1 MAEIENVRIDGNQI
15 SAAPSDVLP
24 KGFVIS
30 WDSDAGYQ
38 GYEIRIGSSTSGWG
52 SDSFVGNIAN
62 VSQPSLASAEHAFNF
77 AGGLVRAQVF
87 FGQVKLLPTGSWLK
101 FSIRIKTVPQ
111 VVSAS
116 YSENSLGI
124 DTILSI
130 EVNSSPPDAG
140 YRIEWYGNGARIFAI
155 DDSPNLPSSYLRFGD
170 EWFAR
175 VIPFDSLESGA
186 PVVLPT
192 LTVEAV
198 SSFSSDVTIHP
209 TNPTPDDILYA
220 SYDVSAFADVNEN
233 AVSYIHRWFVN
244 GEMVLPPLGES
255 DTDGGRWARLRV
267 VPGDEVFVQV
277 QSLVAGAQ
285 GRSSTSELVEI
296 GASSR
301 SFSPVLVDGR
311 AADNT
316 STSLSPTITWRY
328 PDADDLNMRVKIG
341 SLPGDGSYWNETVPA
356 SSGIAAVPEGVL
368 LPGLTYYVTLS
379 IEGSET
385 VSDVIRFSTPG
396 NPWLSSASNSDGW
409 RLQFGMSCV
418 KNSDSG
424 PTVLYPYSLDAAD
437 DSLVISLDISPLA
450 LRLRSGSN
458 IIYTGVFDMTVE
470 KQVGLSCIGNTVAVH
485 VNSVQV
491 FNGSISG
498 QEIFSASKYV
508 QISPRSRDSTSYDL
522 TISSVSFAKSFS
534 PAQAIGAYPL
544 GSLPCSSVSHI
555 SQSSGGFSVVGSD
568 GPASSD
574 TVYFVS
580 PSVSPRVYDCSVIG
594 QSGSGISSISG
605 DSYGQHVMVA
615 HPFGATVISGSA
627 VDEWSLSCDFA
638 SQSSLDASGFSS
650 VSSHGTA
657 PFVYQGDS
665 LGIDTTFSK
674 VGVAA
679 TKTSSGLLNVAKI
692 DTRLGIA
699 VYEFALSSG
708 VLSAQLADGALS
720 DTFKSSFSISFIDS
734 DVASVIQK
742 LNQVNIS
749 ATTDVIPFSL
759 YYNTSV
765 TSGYEGVDA
774 SLISDFGPTE
784 SSPLLLQVQSNAIFA
799 GVAPMES
806 ASGRKAYI
814 ETMRGSTIWSQYALD
829 EGGYTMELSF
839 AYDKIEESLAS
850 DSVDEGGIGLS
861 WFDGKTKHSINVET
875 EKVIIDGNQVALS
888 EAGQQIDVL
897 ISKNSTG
904 TSAFMKLG
912 GSVEWNGPFEATG
925 STSDMVSG
933 TCFDPKIACS
943 SDGASMVAVWWSD
956 DGGNQP
962 VSWMSWWS
970 QDLGWSLPVRMYG
983 DMSSSRPDIVWSSS
997 LGAYQVCLTSLDGS
1011 SAAIMHSAISISGK
1025 SPKIQPYSRVALARS
1040 ANCSSQV
1047 SVDGVDAVHVV
1058 WNDNVSGHDELYH
1071 AYLPESGGWSSGG
1084 SDGYKVTSTL
1094 GGAKNHKIVYSSN
1107 NLFVVFESLD
1117 GVGGSKIA
1125 MARYLVSRSRWES
1138 SGAGLVDIQLSSAMD
1153 SFASSRPSIAS
1164 SQDGN
1169 CHVCWDDF
1177 IRIGTTPSS
1186 HRCIMYR
1193 SFNPSLTALSNIVIV
1208 ARDDGRDCTHASVSC
1223 PTDPVQVAL
1232 AYLKRSVSVSGLS
1245 GVRLEQL
1252 SDVPTLHLTQRA
1264 STQIGSF
1271 GWPEIEGHKPVVA
1284 STARIVSSVSLASST
1299 FKNLHFVYGFSS
1311 ISRQDR
1317 SQREFLNNDTTA
1329 YGRVSLAVFFA
1340 AISQPCLELGSAS
1353 ESTDDVHLVRV
1364 NEPYIRFGDMSSFR
1378 SAKLALYK
1386 LRVFVGGG
1394 YAPRQITFIG
1404 SAARS
1409 LPAQNPS
1416 DVDIGASGDAFIVS
1430 DGHVFHYDWQS
1441 ESLFDMSSET
1451 ARAITHLPAP
1461 AAEAQSCYFDSDGNM
1476 LVLTQ
1481 AGDVYVSYDLFR
1493 FVPFNFGAPVVKIVK
1508 SDGLYIV
1515 KSSKLFYIKNWNRYV
1530 SQIPSSQPSSAIA
1543 VAADDME
1550 EICNFNGGDVA
1561 HSNIL
1566 GVCLIGQFGVRRI
1579 VEGLPVNVGSS
1590 GSFGSQRVVSLID
1603 GHDGN
1608 VYCATGSRVFRL
1620 DGSRWTPL
1628 LVASSS
1634 GSRTNLG
1641 QIFSISKL
1649 ADKLMVA
1656 CEYGVF
1662 ESRPSG
1668 SYMVGSMIA
1677 NSSLYLVPPSRSVDT
1692 SSYEFSMPV
1701 GETIE
1706 SDSVL
1711 QVSINGRL
1719 VNVGFGVSQEDAG
1732 RRVVRFA
1739 CPLLAEDNVSLVV
1752 RDDLQLIRK
1761 LNPNRAEV
1769 ASGYSSTRRLNHVVD
1784 GGLEFYAVA
1793 DAGERSVVKL
1803 SSSSGLPSDEVVLD
1817 TEPPQGKLNF
1827 VRQLSANIVRLS
1839 IDPLGSGDD
1848 QLPYDATSGVSTYE
1862 VSNFSNFT
1870 TNGVTPVEPQ
1880 PFTTQFDHSLLN
1892 LSALSGL
1899 IWNETSG
1906 KISGFVSFRPA
1917 SALSARD
1924 FVFTSLPAACRS
1936 KTGDNFSATQTLIGT
1951 DPVNSKI
1958 AGVIVFRNELHVAVV
1973 KGGANVAIY
1982 KSSDGAQFSLVSSL
1996 DAEGFAGFFL
2006 SDYDNSLYMLTDS
2019 PARIYQ
2025 YTGSGT
2031 PSARV
2036 NFVADRGSGISGF
2049 DRFVVVATGQDK
2061 RIYRADLGS
2070 VPIVVESLHYDSDAL
2085 TTVDSLGTNIYVGTA
2100 SSGRIMRSVDEDEPF
2115 LASFRSTAAPIPAVK
2130 KIVLAGRDNIF
2141 ASVGRQIYRYANGWV
2156 VMGQSDAN
2164 IVGIGQST
2172 DNQVVF
2178 WTETSLYA
2186 VNVSGAVRR
2195 VYLRLTDKAGNSTVL
2210 ASEPDQNGDGINDNL
2225 VFDISS
2231 NLLRSSSLSGQ
2242 IIEFEADGTT
2252 TALIGSGDAP
2262 FFSADRVRSE
2272 SAVIETEILN
2282 ASDGHVAWG
2291 TMSWVSETPP
2301 GSEIWI
2307 YFKVGRTRDQCASAE
2322 YSTPIPSVVEEF
2334 DMSGQVGQFIQIKI
2348 VLMSTNPASNPIMQQ
2363 ISIES
2368 LTSSTSQFITTTF
2381 VLPSPVKRGILS
2393 MDKLI
2398 PVSAMIVPCL
2408 DTLDRVSIADF
2419 QELPENRLFSVDGSQ
2434 YGTKL
2439 RVGFK
2444 FLTPAAGT
2452 EDDSSSGSSG
2462 DIYRNTVLWKI
2473 DNSDSSTDDVVDF
2486 AVYFYDD
2493 EERTS
2498 LRASAN
2504 TIESPQY
2511 FLFDGL
2517 PFPNANGAT
2526 ILAGRV
2532 GSFAM
2537 LPYAFSLVAGTTY
2550 HVDVSAI
2557 RNGVEEDLPEL
2568 SRPFVK
2574 EASVSMYNIIAF
2586 EFLPGAGFAGTYD
2599 FRIRIYEDEALTSM
2613 IGSYFSLANSS
2624 GWTAG
2629 DADDPWLPTQPPFF
2643 GDQDP
2648 TRVTFTPPSGD
2659 LEVNKRYFITI
2670 ESFNGSNF
2678 SLNFVG
2684 LSFMKIVETGFDC
2697 GNQVNV
2703 PILKGFSMMFELED
2717 GSLVKFNSLTR

>member
-1 MAEIENVRIDGNQI
+1 MAELENVRIDGNPI
-15 SAAPSDVLP
+15 LAGPSDVLP

-30 WDSDAGYQ
+30 WGANGGYQ
-38 GYEIRIGSSTSGWG
+38 GYQIKIGSSNAAWG
-52 SDSFVGNIAN
+52 SDGFSGNIAS
-62 VSQPSLASAEHAFNF
+62 VAQPTLPSAEHAFNF

-87 FGQVKLLPTGSWLK
+87 YGQIKLLPTGSWLK
-101 FSIRIKTVPQ
+101 FTIRIKTVPQ
-111 VVSAS
+111 IVDAF

-124 DTILSI
+124 NTILSI
-130 EVNSSPPDAG
+130 EVNSSPPNAE
-140 YRIEWYGNGARIFAI
+140 YRIEWYGNGTRIFAI
-155 DDSPNLPSSYLRFGD
+155 DNSPNLPSSYLRFGD

-175 VIPFDSLESGA
+175 IIPFDSLESGA
-186 PVVLPT
+186 PMVLPT

-209 TNPTPDDILYA
+209 ANPTPDDILYA
-220 SYDVSAFADVNEN
+220 SYDASAFADVNEN

-244 GEMVLPPLGES
+244 GGIVLPSLGEA

-267 VPGDEVFVQV
+267 VPGDEVYVQV
-277 QSLVAGAQ
+277 QSFVAGAQ
-285 GRSSTSELVEI
+285 GQSSISDSVSI

-311 AADNT
+311 SSDST

-328 PDADDLNMRVKIG
+328 PDADDLNMQIKIG
-341 SLPGDGSYWNETVPA
+341 SLPGDGSYLNYAVPA
-356 SSGIAAVPEGVL
+356 SSGIATVPEGVL

-379 IEGSET
+379 IDESESI
-385 VSDVIRFSTPG
+385 SDVIRFSTPG

-437 DSLVISLDISPLA
+437 DRLVISLDISPST

-458 IIYTGVFDMTVE
+458 IVYTGVFDMTVE
-470 KQVGLSCIGNTVAVH
+470 KQVGLSCVGSNVAVH

-491 FNGSISG
+491 FSSSISG

-544 GSLPCSSVSHI
+544 GSLPCSFVSHI
-555 SQSSGGFSVVGSD
+555 SQSSGGFSVIGSD

-594 QSGSGISSISG
+594 QSGSGISLISG

-627 VDEWSLSCDFA
+627 VDEWNLSCDFHNK
-638 SQSSLDASGFSS
+638 SSLEASGFSS
-650 VSSHGTA
+650 VSSHGTD
-657 PFVYQGDS
+657 PFVYQGDY
-665 LGIDTTFSK
+665 LDIDTTFSK
-674 VGVAA
+674 VGVPA
-679 TKTSSGLLNVAKI
+679 TKASSGLLNVAKI
-692 DTRLGIA
+692 ETRLGIA
-699 VYEFALSSG
+699 VYEFTLSSG
-708 VLSAQLADGALS
+708 VLYAALADSEL
-720 DTFKSSFSISFIDS
+720 DDIFKQSFYISFIDS

-749 ATTDVIPFSL
+749 ANTDVIPFSL

-774 SLISDFGPTE
+774 SLISDFNSTE
-784 SSPLLLQVQSNAIFA
+784 SSPLLLQVQSDAIFA

-829 EGGYTMELSF
+829 ESGYTMELSF

-861 WFDGKTKHSINVET
+861 WFDGNTKHNINIET
-875 EKVIIDGNQVALS
+875 EKVLLDGNQVALS

-897 ISKNSTG
+897 ISKNSKG

-912 GSVEWNGPFEATG
+912 GSVEWNGPFEASG
-925 STSDMVSG
+925 SISDMVSG

-956 DGGNQP
+956 DGSNQP

-970 QDLGWSLPVRMYG
+970 QDLGWSLPTRMYG
-983 DMSSSRPDIVWSSS
+983 DMSSSRPDIVWSDS
-997 LGAYQVCLTSLDGS
+997 LDAYQVCLTSLDGS

-1025 SPKIQPYSRVALARS
+1025 SPKIQPYSRVALTRS
-1040 ANCSSQV
+1040 ATCSGQV
-1047 SVDGVDAVHVV
+1047 SIDGVDSVHVV

-1071 AYLPESGGWSSGG
+1071 AYLPEFGGWSSGG

-1125 MARYLVSRSRWES
+1125 MARYLVSNSRWES
-1138 SGAGLVDIQLSSAMD
+1138 SGAGLVDTQLSSAMD

-1177 IRIGTTPSS
+1177 IRTGTVVTSS
-1186 HRCIMYR
+1186 RAILYR
-1193 SFNPSLTALSNIVIV
+1193 SFNPTLVTLSNIAIV
-1208 ARDDGRDCTHASVSC
+1208 AFDYARDCTHASVSC
-1223 PTDPVQVAL
+1223 PTDPAQVAL
-1232 AYLKRSVSVSGLS
+1232 AYLKRSNPVPGVS
-1245 GVRLEQL
+1245 GVRYEQL
-1252 SDVPTLHLTQRA
+1252 GNVPTIHLILRGATSVSA
-1264 STQIGSF
+1264 S
-1271 GWPEIEGHKPVVA
+1271 GWPNINLHKPVVA

-1311 ISRQDR
+1311 ISAQDR
-1317 SQREFLNNDTTA
+1317 SQREFLNNDTAA
-1329 YGRVSLAVFFA
+1329 YGRVSFESFSPPLLLN
-1340 AISQPCLELGSAS
+1340 SYLELGSAS
-1353 ESTDDVHLVRV
+1353 ESTDDVRLVRV

-1378 SAKLALYK
+1378 SAKLVLYK

-1404 SAARS
+1404 SAARP
-1409 LPAQNPS
+1409 LPAKYPS

-1451 ARAITHLPAP
+1451 AMAITHLPAP
-1461 AAEAQSCYFDSDGNM
+1461 AAEAQYCYFDSDGNM

-1493 FVPFNFGAPVVKIVK
+1493 FVQFDFGAPVVKVVK

-1530 SQIPSSQPSSAIA
+1530 SQIPSSQPSSAIT
-1543 VAADDME
+1543 VAEDDME
-1550 EICNFNGGDVA
+1550 EICDFNGGDVA

-1579 VEGLPVNVGSS
+1579 VEGLPIDVGSS
-1590 GSFGSQRVVSLID
+1590 GSFGSQRVVSLVD
-1603 GHDGN
+1603 GYDGN

-1677 NSSLYLVPPSRSVDT
+1677 NSLLYLVPPSGSVDT
-1692 SSYEFSMPV
+1692 TSYEFSMPA
-1701 GETIE
+1701 GEGID

-1711 QVSINGRL
+1711 QASINGRL
-1719 VNVGFGVSQEDAG
+1719 VNVGFGVSKEDAG

-1769 ASGYSSTRRLNHVVD
+1769 ASGFSSTRRLNHVID
-1784 GGLEFYAVA
+1784 GGLEFFAVA

-1827 VRQLSANIVRLS
+1827 VSQISVNSVRLS
-1839 IDPLGSGDD
+1839 VDPIRGEDGP
-1848 QLPYDATSGVSTYE
+1848 LPYDATSGVSTYE

-1870 TNGVTPVEPQ
+1870 TDGVTPVEPQ
-1880 PFTTQFDHSLLN
+1880 PFTTQFEHNLLN
-1892 LSALSGL
+1892 LSSLSGL
-1899 IWNETSG
+1899 IWNETNG
-1906 KISGFVSFRPA
+1906 KISGFVSFRPVG
-1917 SALSARD
+1917 ALSAKD
-1924 FVFTSLPAACRS
+1924 FIFTSLPAACRF
-1936 KTGDNFSATQTLIGT
+1936 KTGDNFSDIQTMIGT
-1951 DPVNSKI
+1951 DPVNSRI

-1973 KGGANVAIY
+1973 KDEVMVAIY
-1982 KSSDGAQFSLVSSL
+1982 KSSDGAQFSLVSPL

-2006 SDYDNSLYMLTDS
+2006 SDYDNSLYMLTDF

-2036 NFVADRGSGISGF
+2036 NFVAETGSGISGF

-2085 TTVDSLGTNIYVGTA
+2085 TTVASLGANIYVGTA
-2100 SSGRIMRSVDEDEPF
+2100 SDGRIMRSVDEDEPF
-2115 LASFRSTAAPIPAVK
+2115 LASFRSTAAPILAVN

-2156 VMGQSDAN
+2156 VVGQSNAN

-2178 WTETSLYA
+2178 WTESSLYA

-2195 VYLRLTDKAGNSTVL
+2195 VYLRLTDKAGNSTAL
-2210 ASEPDQNGDGINDNL
+2210 ASEPDENGDGINDNL

-2231 NLLRSSSLSGQ
+2231 NLLRSSALSGQ
-2242 IIEFEADGTT
+2242 IIEFEADGTQT
-2252 TALIGSGDAP
+2252 VLIGNGDAP
-2262 FFSADRVRSE
+2262 FFSADRVRRE
-2272 SAVIETEILN
+2272 SATIETNILN

-2291 TMSWVSETPP
+2291 KMSWVSETPQY
-2301 GSEIWI
+2301 SEIWI

-2322 YSTPIPSVVEEF
+2322 YSTPISSVVQEF

-2348 VLMSTNPASNPIMQQ
+2348 VLMSTSSASNPIMQQ

-2452 EDDSSSGSSG
+2452 DGAPSENYG
-2462 DIYRNTVLWKI
+2462 DIYRNAVLWNI
-2473 DNSDSSTDDVVDF
+2473 DNSGSSTDDVVDF
-2486 AVYFYDD
+2486 TVYFYDD

-2504 TIESPQY
+2504 TVGSPQY

-2537 LPYAFSLVAGTTY
+2537 LPYAFSLVSGVTY
-2550 HVDVSAI
+2550 YVDVSAT
-2557 RNGVEEDLPEL
+2557 RNGVEEGLPEL
-2568 SRPFVK
+2568 SRPFIK
-2574 EASVSMYNIIAF
+2574 EASVSMYNIIVF
-2586 EFLPGAGFAGTYD
+2586 EFLPGAGLSDTYD
-2599 FRIRIYEDEALTSM
+2599 FRIRMYEDEALTQMAS
-2613 IGSYFSLANSS
+2613 SYFSLANSS

-2629 DADDPWLPTQPPFF
+2629 DDDEPWSPTTPPFF

-2648 TRVTFTPPSGD
+2648 TRVTFTPPPGD

-2684 LSFMKIVETGFDC
+2684 LSFIKIIETGFDC
-2697 GNQVNV
+2697 GDQVNV

>member
-1 MAEIENVRIDGNQI
+1 MAELEDVRIDGNPI
-15 SAAPSDVLP
+15 SATPSDVLP

-30 WDSDAGYQ
+30 WDCTAEYDGYQ
-38 GYEIRIGSSTSGWG
+38 IRIGSSEDEWG
-52 SDSFVGNIAN
+52 SDNFDGNIAN
-62 VSQPSLASAEHAFNF
+62 VSQPSLPSSEHAFNF
-77 AGGLVRAQVF
+77 AGGLVRAKVF
-87 FGQVKLLPTGSWLK
+87 FGQLKLLNNGSWLK
-101 FSIRIKTVPQ
+101 FKIRIKTVPQ
-111 VVSAS
+111 VSAN

-124 DTILSI
+124 NTILSI
-130 EVNSSPPDAG
+130 DVTPYSNDAE
-140 YRIEWYGNGARIFAI
+140 YRIEWYCNGTRIFAI
-155 DDSPNLPSSYLRFGD
+155 DDRPSLPSSYLRFGD

-186 PVVLPT
+186 PVVLSA
-192 LTVEAV
+192 LTVDAV
-198 SSFSSDVTIHP
+198 SSFSSYITIHP
-209 TNPTPDDILYA
+209 TNPTSDDILYA
-220 SYDVSAFADVNEN
+220 SYDASTFADVNQN
-233 AVSYIHRWFVN
+233 AVSFIHRWFVN
-244 GEMVLPPLGES
+244 NEMVSPPTNEP

-277 QSLVAGAQ
+277 QSLVAGAEGQ
-285 GRSSTSELVEI
+285 ISTSESVEI

-311 AADNT
+311 ASDNT
-316 STSLSPTITWRY
+316 SNSLSPTITWRY
-328 PDADDLNMRVKIG
+328 PDADDLEMRVKIG
-341 SLPGDGSYWNETVPA
+341 SLPSDGFYWEETVPA
-356 SSGIAAVPEGVL
+356 SSGIAVVPEGVL
-368 LPGLTYYVTLS
+368 LPGLTYYITLS
-379 IEGSET
+379 IDGSESI
-385 VSDVIRFSTPG
+385 SDVIRFSTPG

-409 RLQFGMSCV
+409 RLQFGMFCV
-418 KNSDSG
+418 KNSDSS
-424 PTVLYPYSLDAAD
+424 PTVLYPYSLDVSD
-437 DSLVISLDISPLA
+437 DILLISLDISPSA

-458 IIYTGVFDMTVE
+458 IVYTGIFDMTVE
-470 KQVGLSCIGNTVAVH
+470 KQVGLSCIGKTVAVH

-498 QEIFSASKYV
+498 QEIFSTSKYV

-534 PAQAIGAYPL
+534 PAQEIGAYPL

-555 SQSSGGFSVVGSD
+555 SQSSSGFSVVGSD
-568 GPASSD
+568 GTASSD

-580 PSVSPRVYDCSVIG
+580 PSVYPRVYDCSVIG
-594 QSGSGISSISG
+594 QSGSGISLISG
-605 DSYGQHVMVA
+605 DSYGQHVIVA

-627 VDEWSLSCDFA
+627 VDEWSLSCNFT
-638 SQSSLDASGFSS
+638 SKSSLDASGFSS
-650 VSSHGTA
+650 VSSHGTD
-657 PFVYQGDS
+657 PFAYQQNDY
-665 LGIDTTFSK
+665 LIIDTTFSN
-674 VGVAA
+674 VGVEA
-679 TKTSSGLLNVAKI
+679 SSQNAVVNVAKI
-692 DTRLGIA
+692 ESRLGIE
-699 VYEFALSSG
+699 VYKFSLSSG
-708 VLSAQLADGALS
+708 VLSAEIVS
-720 DTFKSSFSISFIDS
+720 NEFTDTFKNYFSISLIDS
-734 DVASVIQK
+734 NIASVIQQ
-742 LNQVNIS
+742 LNQVDIS
-749 ATTDVIPFSL
+749 ANTDVIPFSL
-759 YYNTSV
+759 YYNASV
-765 TSGYEGVDA
+765 TSGYEGVNA
-774 SLISDFGPTE
+774 SFINDFDLTE
-784 SSPLLLQVQSNAIFA
+784 SSPLLLKVLSKTIFA
-799 GVAPMES
+799 GLVPMGS

-839 AYDKIEESLAS
+839 AYEKIEESLAS
-850 DSVDEGGIGLS
+850 DSVDESGIGLS
-861 WFDGKTKHSINVET
+861 WFDGKTKHNINIET

-912 GSVEWNGPFEATG
+912 GSMEWNGPFEIAESTG
-925 STSDMVSG
+925 DMVSG

-970 QDLGWSLPVRMYG
+970 QDSGWSLPTRMYG
-983 DMSSSRPDIVWSSS
+983 DMPSSRPDILWSSS
-997 LGAYQVCLTSLDGS
+997 LGVYQVCLTSLDGS
-1011 SAAIMHSAISISGK
+1011 SAAIMHSAIFISGK
-1025 SPKIQPYSRVALARS
+1025 LPKIQPYSRVALARS
-1040 ANCSSQV
+1040 ATCSGQV

-1058 WNDNVSGHDELYH
+1058 WNDNISGHDELYH
-1071 AYLPESGGWSSGG
+1071 AYLPDSGGWSSGG
-1084 SDGYKVTSTL
+1084 SNGYKVTSTL
-1094 GGAKNHKIVYSSN
+1094 GGVKNHKIVYSSN

-1125 MARYLVSRSRWES
+1125 MARYLVSKSRWES

-1177 IRIGTTPSS
+1177 IRKGTTPSS

-1193 SFNPSLTALSNIVIV
+1193 SFNPSLTTLSTIVIV
-1208 ARDDGRDCTHASVSC
+1208 ANDDSRDCTHASVSC
-1223 PTDPVQVAL
+1223 PTDPVLVAL

-1245 GVRLEQL
+1245 GVRQEQL
-1252 SDVPTLHLTQRA
+1252 GDVPTIHLTQRI
-1264 STQIGSF
+1264 STQITSS
-1271 GWPEIEGHKPVVA
+1271 GWPDMGEHKPVVA
-1284 STARIVSSVSLASST
+1284 STARIVSSVNLASST

-1329 YGRVSLAVFFA
+1329 YGRVSLAVFSASITQQF
-1340 AISQPCLELGSAS
+1340 LELGSAS
-1353 ESTDDVHLVRV
+1353 ESTDDVYLARV

-1404 SAARS
+1404 SAAQS
-1409 LPAQNPS
+1409 LPAKNPS

-1543 VAADDME
+1543 VAEDDME
-1550 EICNFNGGDVA
+1550 EICDFNGGDVA

-1579 VEGLPVNVGSS
+1579 VDGFSVDVGSL

-1608 VYCATGSRVFRL
+1608 VYCATSSRVFRL

-1628 LVASSS
+1628 LLASSS

-1677 NSSLYLVPPSRSVDT
+1677 NSSLYLVPPSRPIDT
-1692 SSYEFSMPV
+1692 SSYEFSMPAS
-1701 GETIE
+1701 ETIE

-1719 VNVGFGVSQEDAG
+1719 VNVGFGVSQEDAS
-1732 RRVVRFA
+1732 RRVVKFA

-1752 RDDLQLIRK
+1752 RDDLRLIRK

-1769 ASGYSSTRRLNHVVD
+1769 ASGYSSTRKLNHVAD

-1827 VRQLSANIVRLS
+1827 VSQISANVVRLS
-1839 IDPLGSGDD
+1839 IDTLGSEDG

-1862 VSNFSNFT
+1862 ISNFSNFT
-1870 TNGVTPVEPQ
+1870 TNGVTPVEPK
-1880 PFTTQFDHSLLN
+1880 PFTAQFDHSLLN

-1906 KISGFVSFRPA
+1906 MISGFVSFRPA

-1924 FVFTSLPAACRS
+1924 FVFTSFPAACRS
-1936 KTGDNFSATQTLIGT
+1936 KTGDNFSGTQTMIGT
-1951 DPVNSKI
+1951 DPVNSEI
-1958 AGVIVFRNELHVAVV
+1958 AGVIVFRNELYVAVV
-1973 KGGANVAIY
+1973 KSGENVAIY
-1982 KSSDGAQFSLVSSL
+1982 KSSDGAQFVSVSHL
-1996 DAEGFAGFFL
+1996 EAEGFAGFFL

-2019 PARIYQ
+2019 PARIYY
-2025 YTGSGT
+2025 YTGSGS
-2031 PSARV
+2031 PSAKV

-2115 LASFRSTAAPIPAVK
+2115 LASFRSTTAPIHAVK

-2156 VMGQSDAN
+2156 VMGQSDAD

-2178 WTETSLYA
+2178 WTASSLYA

-2195 VYLRLTDKAGNSTVL
+2195 VYLRLADKAGNSTVL
-2210 ASEPDQNGDGINDNL
+2210 ASEPDENGDGINDNL
-2225 VFDISS
+2225 VLDISS
-2231 NLLRSSSLSGQ
+2231 SLLRSSAISGQ
-2242 IIEFEADGTT
+2242 IIEFEGNGDTT
-2252 TALIGSGDAP
+2252 VVIGNGDAP
-2262 FFSADRVRSE
+2262 FFSADRIRRE
-2272 SAVIETEILN
+2272 SAVVETEILN

-2291 TMSWVSETPP
+2291 TMSWVSVTPP
-2301 GSEIWI
+2301 DSEIWI

-2322 YSTPIPSVVEEF
+2322 YGTPITSVVEEF

-2348 VLMSTNPASNPIMQQ
+2348 VLMSTSPNSNPIMQQ

-2368 LTSSTSQFITTTF
+2368 LTNSTSQFITTTF

-2393 MDKLI
+2393 MDKLV

-2444 FLTPAAGT
+2444 FLTPASFIDDGT
-2452 EDDSSSGSSG
+2452 SSGNSQ
-2462 DIYRNTVLWKI
+2462 DIYSNTVLWNI
-2473 DNSDSSTDDVVDF
+2473 DNSHSQIDDVVDF
-2486 AVYFYDD
+2486 SVYFYDD
-2493 EERTS
+2493 QERTS

-2504 TIESPQY
+2504 TIDSPQY

-2526 ILAGRV
+2526 ILLGRI

-2537 LPYAFSLVAGTTY
+2537 LPYAFSLVSGTTY
-2550 HVDVSAI
+2550 YVDIDVI
-2557 RNGVEEDLPEL
+2557 RNGVEQNLSEL
-2568 SRPFVK
+2568 SRPFIK

-2586 EFLPGAGFAGTYD
+2586 EFVPSDGFAGAYD
-2599 FRIRIYEDEALTSM
+2599 FRIRIYEDEALTQM
-2613 IGSYFSLANSS
+2613 VGSYFSLANSS

-2629 DADDPWLPTQPPFF
+2629 DSDDPWLPTQPPFF
-2643 GDQDP
+2643 GTQDP

-2659 LEVNKRYFITI
+2659 IEVNNRYFITI
-2670 ESFNGSNF
+2670 ESFNGHNF
-2678 SLNFVG
+2678 SFAFVG
-2684 LSFMKIVETGFDC
+2684 LTFMNIIETGFDC
-2697 GNQVNV
+2697 GDQVNV
-2703 PILKGFSMMFELED
+2703 PILKGFSMMFELEN
-2717 GSLVKFNSLTR
+2717 GSLVKFNSLTQ

>member
-1 MAEIENVRIDGNQI
+1 MAQPENIRIDGNQI

-30 WDSDAGYQ
+30 WDSDAIYQ
-38 GYEIRIGSSTSGWG
+38 GYQIRIGSSTSDWG
-52 SDSFVGNIAN
+52 SSNFDGNIASVFQSN
-62 VSQPSLASAEHAFNF
+62 LPSAEHAFNF

-87 FGQVKLLPTGSWLK
+87 YGQIRLLNTGSWVK

-111 VVSAS
+111 IVNAF
-116 YSENSLGI
+116 YSESSLGI
-124 DTILSI
+124 NTLLSI
-130 EVNSSPPDAG
+130 EVNSSPLEAE
-140 YRIEWYGNGARIFAI
+140 YRIEWYGNGTRIFAI

-170 EWFAR
+170 KWFAR
-175 VIPFDSLESGA
+175 IIPFDSLESGA
-186 PVVLPT
+186 PTVLPT

-220 SYDVSAFADVNEN
+220 SYDASTFADVNEN
-233 AVSYIHRWFVN
+233 AVSYMHKWFVN
-244 GEMVLPPLGES
+244 GQVVLPSSEEA

-267 VPGDEVFVQV
+267 FPGDEVFVQV
-277 QSLVAGAQ
+277 QSLVAGSQ
-285 GRSSTSELVEI
+285 GQISISQPVAI

-311 AADNT
+311 SSDST

-328 PDADDLNMRVKIG
+328 PDTDDLNMQIKIG
-341 SLPGDGSYWNETVPA
+341 SLPGDGSYLNYAVPA
-356 SSGIAAVPEGVL
+356 SSGIATVPEGVL

-379 IEGSET
+379 IGESGSI
-385 VSDVIRFSTPG
+385 SDVIRFSTPG

-409 RLQFGMSCV
+409 RLQFDMSCV

-437 DSLVISLDISPLA
+437 DSLIISLDISPST

-458 IIYTGVFDMTVE
+458 IVYTGVFDMTLE
-470 KQVGLSCIGNTVAVH
+470 RQVGLSCIGNTVAVH

-534 PAQAIGAYPL
+534 PSQAMGAYPL
-544 GSLPCSSVSHI
+544 GSLPCSFVSHI
-555 SQSSGGFSVVGSD
+555 SQSSGGFSVIGSD

-594 QSGSGISSISG
+594 QSGSGISLISG
-605 DSYGQHVMVA
+605 DSYGQHVIVA
-615 HPFGATVISGSA
+615 HPFGATVISGST
-627 VDEWSLSCDFA
+627 VDEWSLSCDFDKK
-638 SQSSLDASGFSS
+638 QSLEASGFSS

-657 PFVYQGDS
+657 PFLYHYGY
-665 LGIDTTFSK
+665 LGIDTTFSS

-679 TKTSSGLLNVAKI
+679 TRASSGLLNVAKI
-692 DTRLGIA
+692 ETRLGIA

-720 DTFKSSFSISFIDS
+720 ETFKSSFSISFIDS

-749 ATTDVIPFSL
+749 ANTDVIPFSL

-774 SLISDFGPTE
+774 SLISDFNSTE
-784 SSPLLLQVQSNAIFA
+784 SSPLLLQVQSDAIFA

-829 EGGYTMELSF
+829 EGGYTMELCF

-861 WFDGKTKHSINVET
+861 WFDGNAKHNINIET

-888 EAGQQIDVL
+888 EAGQKIDVL

-904 TSAFMKLG
+904 TSAFIKLG
-912 GSVEWNGPFEATG
+912 TSVEWNGPFEASG

-956 DGGNQP
+956 DGSNQP
-962 VSWMSWWS
+962 ISWMSWRS
-970 QDLGWSLPVRMYG
+970 QDLGWSLPTKMYG
-983 DMSSSRPDIVWSSS
+983 DIHSSRPDIFWSPS

-1011 SAAIMHSAISISGK
+1011 SAAIMHSSIHISEK
-1025 SPKIQPYSRVALARS
+1025 SPKIQPYSRVALTRS
-1040 ANCSSQV
+1040 STCSAQI
-1047 SVDGVDAVHVV
+1047 SVDEVDTVHVV
-1058 WNDNVSGHDELYH
+1058 WDDSVSGHGELYH

-1094 GGAKNHKIVYSSN
+1094 GGARNHKIVYSAN

-1125 MARYLVSRSRWES
+1125 MARYLVSNSRWES
-1138 SGAGLVDIQLSSAMD
+1138 SGAGLVDITMSSAMD

-1177 IRIGTTPSS
+1177 IRTGTGPTSS
-1186 HRCIMYR
+1186 RAILYR
-1193 SFNPSLTALSNIVIV
+1193 SFNSTLTVLSNIYQI
-1208 ARDDGRDCTHASVSC
+1208 AFDYSKDCTHASVSC
-1223 PTDPVQVAL
+1223 PTDPAQVAL
-1232 AYLKRSVSVSGLS
+1232 AYLKRSTSVAGLS

-1252 SDVPTLHLTQRA
+1252 SDVPTIYLTQRE
-1264 STQIGSF
+1264 STGVGATLWAHMSL
-1271 GWPEIEGHKPVVA
+1271 HKPVVA
-1284 STARIVSSVSLASST
+1284 STARIVSSVHLASST
-1299 FKNLHFVYGFSS
+1299 FNNLHFVYGFSS

-1329 YGRVSLAVFFA
+1329 YGRVSLAVLFQS
-1340 AISQPCLELGSAS
+1340 ITQPCLELGSTS
-1353 ESTDDVHLVRV
+1353 ESTDDVNLVRI

-1378 SAKLALYK
+1378 SAKLVLYK

-1409 LPAQNPS
+1409 LPAKNPS

-1451 ARAITHLPAP
+1451 AMAITHLPAP
-1461 AAEAQSCYFDSDGNM
+1461 AAEAQYCYFDSDGNM

-1493 FVPFNFGAPVVKIVK
+1493 FVQFNFGAPVVKIVK

-1515 KSSKLFYIKNWNRYV
+1515 KSSKLFYIKSWNRYV
-1530 SQIPSSQPSSAIA
+1530 SQIPSSQPSSAIE
-1543 VAADDME
+1543 VAEDDME
-1550 EICNFNGGDVA
+1550 EICDFNGGDVT
-1561 HSNIL
+1561 HSDIL
-1566 GVCLIGQFGVRRI
+1566 GVCLIGQFGIRRI
-1579 VEGLPVNVGSS
+1579 VDGLPVDVGSF

-1677 NSSLYLVPPSRSVDT
+1677 NSSLYLVPPSGSTDT
-1692 SSYEFSMPV
+1692 TSYEFSMPAS
-1701 GETIE
+1701 ESID

-1711 QVSINGRL
+1711 QTSINGRL

-1739 CPLLAEDNVSLVV
+1739 CPLLAEDSVSLVV
-1752 RDDLQLIRK
+1752 RDDLKLIRK

-1769 ASGYSSTRRLNHVVD
+1769 ASGFSSTRRLNHVID
-1784 GGLEFYAVA
+1784 GGLEFFAVA

-1827 VRQLSANIVRLS
+1827 VRQISVNSVRFS
-1839 IDPLGSGDD
+1839 VDPISGEGGS
-1848 QLPYDATSGVSTYE
+1848 LPYDATSGVSTYE

-1870 TNGVTPVEPQ
+1870 TNGVIPVEPQ
-1880 PFTTQFDHSLLN
+1880 PFIAQFDHDLLN
-1892 LSALSGL
+1892 LSSLSGL

-1906 KISGFVSFRPA
+1906 KISGFVSFRPVG
-1917 SALSARD
+1917 ALSAKD
-1924 FVFTSLPAACRS
+1924 FIFTSLPAACRS
-1936 KTGDNFSATQTLIGT
+1936 KIGDNFSGTQTMIGT
-1951 DPVNSKI
+1951 DPVNSRI

-2031 PSARV
+2031 PLARV
-2036 NFVADRGSGISGF
+2036 NFVAETGSGISGF

-2085 TTVDSLGTNIYVGTA
+2085 TAVASLGANIYVGTA

-2115 LASFRSTAAPIPAVK
+2115 LASFRSTAAPILAVN
-2130 KIVLAGRDNIF
+2130 KIVLAERDNIF

-2156 VMGQSDAN
+2156 IVGQSDAN

-2178 WTETSLYA
+2178 WTESSLYA

-2210 ASEPDQNGDGINDNL
+2210 ASEPDENGDGINDNL
-2225 VFDISS
+2225 IFDISS
-2231 NLLRSSSLSGQ
+2231 NLLRSSALSGQ
-2242 IIEFEADGTT
+2242 ILEFEEDGTP
-2252 TALIGSGDAP
+2252 TAIIGNGDAP

-2291 TMSWVSETPP
+2291 KMSWVSNTPP
-2301 GSEIWI
+2301 GSEIFI

-2322 YSTPIPSVVEEF
+2322 YSTPITSVLGEF

-2348 VLMSTNPASNPIMQQ
+2348 VLMSKNPASNPVMQQ

-2368 LTSSTSQFITTTF
+2368 FTNSTSQFITTTF
-2381 VLPSPVKRGILS
+2381 VLTSPVKRGILS

-2419 QELPENRLFSVDGSQ
+2419 QEIPENRLFSVDSSQ

-2444 FLTPAAGT
+2444 FLTPAAGI
-2452 EDDSSSGSSG
+2452 DDSPPENSG
-2462 DIYRNTVLWKI
+2462 DIYRNAVLWKV
-2473 DNSDSSTDDVVDF
+2473 DNLDSSTDDVLDF

-2493 EERTS
+2493 EEETS

-2504 TIESPQY
+2504 TVESPQY

-2537 LPYAFSLVAGTTY
+2537 LPYAFSLVSGVTY
-2550 HVDVSAI
+2550 HVNVAAI
-2557 RNGVEEDLPEL
+2557 RNGVEQNLPEL
-2568 SRPFVK
+2568 SRPFIK
-2574 EASVSMYNIIAF
+2574 ESSVSMYNIIAF
-2586 EFLPGAGFAGTYD
+2586 EFLPGAGLAGTYD
-2599 FRIRIYEDEALTSM
+2599 FRIRMYEDETHSQM
-2613 IGSYFSLANSS
+2613 VSSYFSLANSS

-2629 DADDPWLPTQPPFF
+2629 DEDDPWLPTQPPFF
-2643 GDQDP
+2643 GDQNP
-2648 TRVTFTPPSGD
+2648 TRVTFTPPPGD
-2659 LEVNKRYFITI
+2659 LEINKRYFITI
-2670 ESFNGSNF
+2670 ESFNGSHF

-2684 LSFMKIVETGFDC
+2684 LSFIKIIETGFDC
-2697 GNQVNV
+2697 GDQVNV

-2717 GSLVKFNSLTR
+2717 GSLVKFNSLTQ